1 MALIKKV
8 EKKKYRSSK
17 TFKKQM
23 REINRRFERF
33 DEANLTA
40 NDVNMY
46 KKMIKAFNI
55 RNGFSMDEEFDTNRW
70 YTKEQQKEIRA
81 LMNAI
86 KANPE
91 TSLNYWRETYK
102 KIKELGIAEEKEVN
116 LNFFK
121 KVDAKFNFESEQD
134 FINFSDTM
142 KRYSSSDI
150 IGKILDSDQYR
161 DLVEMADDTGY
172 SEENDIDELIIDEYQ
187 RTGKTFVNLYNH
199 VFDILNNFE
208 KFGSVV
214 YDEDEE

>member
-1 MALIKKV
+1 MVFIKKV

-55 RNGFSMDEEFDTNRW
+55 RNGISMDEEFNTNRW

-142 KRYSSSDI
+142 KRYTSSDI

-172 SEENDIDELIIDEYQ
+172 SDENDIDELIIDEYQ
-187 RTGKTFVNLYNH
+187 RTGKTFVNLYNY